1 MTPQQAAQKYIN
13 KVEELKKSKGYT
25 KSRNTRAN
33 GEAIKPEQLARFETL
48 SKQLGK
54 A

>member
-1 MTPQQAAQKYIN
+1 MTPQQAAQKYVN

-25 KSRNTRAN
+25 ATRKTRAN
-33 GEAIKPEQLARFETL
+33 GDAIKPEQLARFDTL
-48 SKQLGK
+48 RKQLGK